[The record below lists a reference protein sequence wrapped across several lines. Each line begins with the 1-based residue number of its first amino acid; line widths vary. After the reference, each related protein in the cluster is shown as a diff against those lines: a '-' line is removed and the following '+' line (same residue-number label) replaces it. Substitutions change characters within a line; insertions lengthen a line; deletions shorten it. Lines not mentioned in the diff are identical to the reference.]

1 MIDENLER
9 EINTHRETAR
19 TMGEAALEAIGRG
32 DAGLARTAARQAA
45 QWARIVMQLETGEK
59 QIGPEEAET
68 SEASASGSNRMM
80 V

>member
-9 EINTHRETAR
+9 EIDKHRATAR

-32 DAGLARTAARQAA
+32 DEGMARAAARQAA
-45 QWARIVMQLETGEK
+45 QWARVVIQLQTGEK
-59 QIGPEEAET
+59 QTIPEETESAK
-68 SEASASGSNRMM
+68 SSASPSGKMM